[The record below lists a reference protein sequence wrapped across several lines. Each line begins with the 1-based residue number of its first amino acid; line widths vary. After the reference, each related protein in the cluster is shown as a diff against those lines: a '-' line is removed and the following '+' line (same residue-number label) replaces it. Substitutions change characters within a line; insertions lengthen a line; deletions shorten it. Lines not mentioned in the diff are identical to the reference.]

1 MEYTEDLD
9 GGIKSIGARLWIRA
23 LYVSVMKL
31 DPWMANVTKNIADY
45 FGKWNHEAELNTEWR
60 ANMSLYKQGDE
71 KSLRVTDNPLIYS
84 LFWDVTQRPVI
95 VTHVSGESIGSIFDI
110 YTDIYQTVVIDPSYI
125 NSDNSRNV
133 IQS

>member
-1 MEYTEDLD
+1 
-9 GGIKSIGARLWIRA
+9 
-23 LYVSVMKL
+23 
-31 DPWMANVTKNIADY
+31 MANVTKNIVDY

-60 ANMSLYKQGDE
+60 ASMSLYKQGDE

-84 LFWDVTQRPVI
+84 LFWDVTERLLI

-110 YTDIYQTVVIDPSYI
+110 YQIVVIDPSYI